1 LNSTLVP
8 PTFGFFVN
16 YPDFRLPNVR
26 LDAIIILMSRKEICM
41 IQLENTVGRRLLVSS
56 RDSKGDNQIH
66 PGDIDKIAHDFRSS
80 LNIITG
86 FTELMLDEV
95 TGKINAE
102 QRYALNDI
110 LNNGKRLLALV
121 DDVVKKSKTESDNK
135 K

>member
-1 LNSTLVP
+1 
-8 PTFGFFVN
+8 
-16 YPDFRLPNVR
+16 
-26 LDAIIILMSRKEICM
+26 MSRKEISM
-41 IQLENTVGRRLLVSS
+41 IQLENPVGRRLLVSS
-56 RDSKGDNQIH
+56 RNCKGGNQIH
-66 PGDIDKIAHDFRSS
+66 HGGIDKIAHDFRSS

-102 QRYALNDI
+102 QRRALNDI

-121 DDVVKKSKTESDNK
+121 DDIVKKPETKSDNK

>member
-1 LNSTLVP
+1 
-8 PTFGFFVN
+8 
-16 YPDFRLPNVR
+16 
-26 LDAIIILMSRKEICM
+26 MSRKEVSM
-41 IQLENTVGRRLLVSS
+41 IQLENPVGRRLLVSS
-56 RDSKGDNQIH
+56 RDRKGGNRIN

-86 FTELMLDEV
+86 FSELMLDEV

-102 QRYALNDI
+102 QRRALNDI

>member
-1 LNSTLVP
+1 
-8 PTFGFFVN
+8 
-16 YPDFRLPNVR
+16 
-26 LDAIIILMSRKEICM
+26 MSRKEIGM
-41 IQLENTVGRRLLVSS
+41 IQIENPVGRRLLVSS
-56 RDSKGDNQIH
+56 HNCKGGNQIH

-86 FTELMLDEV
+86 FAELMLDEV

-102 QRYALNDI
+102 QRRALNDI

-121 DDVVKKSKTESDNK
+121 DDIVKKPETKSDNK